1 MYINIGS
8 NTLVRKKDI
17 IGIFDLDTSSHEK
30 DTRDFLKTAE
40 KNGIVEVCG
49 TDLPKSFVLVK
60 KSKKEKGFERKR
72 IEAPYLKSAYKTEVY
87 LTTLSSASLAGRNN
101 KGL

>member
-30 DTRDFLKTAE
+30 DTRDFLKAAE

-49 TDLPKSFVLVK
+49 TDLPKSFVLVN
-60 KSKKEKGFERKR
+60 KSKKEKGLERKK
-72 IEAPYLKSAYKTEVY
+72 IKAQNLKSAYKTSVY
-87 LTTLSSASLAGRNN
+87 LTTLSSASVAGRNN

>member
-8 NTLVRKKDI
+8 HTLIRKKDI

-30 DTRDFLKTAE
+30 DTRDFLKNAE
-40 KNGIVEVCG
+40 KNGNVEVCG
-49 TDLPKSFVLVK
+49 TDLPKSFVIIK
-60 KSKKEKGFERKR
+60 KSKKEKGIRKNEK
-72 IEAPYLKSAYKTEVY
+72 IYEKEVF
-87 LTTLSSASLAGRNN
+87 LTTLSSASLSGRIN

>member
-60 KSKKEKGFERKR
+60 KNKKEKGIRKK
-72 IEAPYLKSAYKTEVY
+72 EVNQQKSVY
-87 LTTLSSASLAGRNN
+87 LTTLSSASVAGRNN